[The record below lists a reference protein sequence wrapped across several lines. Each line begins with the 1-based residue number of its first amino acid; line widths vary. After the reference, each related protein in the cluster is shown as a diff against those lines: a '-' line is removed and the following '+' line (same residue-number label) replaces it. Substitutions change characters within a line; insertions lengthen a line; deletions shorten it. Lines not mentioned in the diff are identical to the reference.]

1 MPTQKSK
8 KPDTDAGAPTTLE
21 RFQFILREDL
31 GYREECLNPDA
42 RFEHDIG
49 MDSIDIVDM
58 VLEVEEEFGV
68 TIEDVEMDG
77 IKTVGSLVEWLD
89 GHKDKD
95 GA

>member
-1 MPTQKSK
+1 MPTQESK
-8 KPDTDAGAPTTLE
+8 TQKGVNTTLE
-21 RFQFILREDL
+21 RVQFILREDL

-68 TIEDVEMDG
+68 TIEDVEAEKIATIGD
-77 IKTVGSLVEWLD
+77 LVEWLD
-89 GHKDKD
+89 GRKDKD
-95 GA
+95 SDQ